1 MSRDDDPAALQWI
14 KSQAAKRAIV
24 IGVCAGAKIVGE
36 AGLLDG
42 KRATTHW
49 YYLKELR
56 DKHPVIQ
63 YVADRRFVVDKGIA
77 TTTGITASMPM
88 SLTLS
93 RQSPAVTRPWQS
105 VGISA

>member
-1 MSRDDDPAALQWI
+1 MDQESGGQARNRDRGLRRRQNRRRSRAARRQAGDDPL
-14 KSQAAKRAIV
+14 
-24 IGVCAGAKIVGE
+24 
-36 AGLLDG
+36 
-42 KRATTHW
+42 

-56 DKHPVIQ
+56 DEHPVIQ